1 MVALH
6 ECSVV
11 NRSPLLL
18 SVVDRADELQRNID
32 RLASELHATR
42 QEVQQ
47 LSEELLALHEHA
59 DIETAQVSTSGGC
72 MLTCTSLQ
80 D

>member
-1 MVALH
+1 MCIGLLIQSAPHPSAV
-6 ECSVV
+6 SV
-11 NRSPLLL
+11 RL
-18 SVVDRADELQRNID
+18 SAADELQRNID

-59 DIETAQVSTSGGC
+59 DMETAHVSGAP
-72 MLTCTSLQ
+72 
-80 D
+80 